1 MINGDTNNKT
11 KGRKMIRYSI
21 EQAMNYLIDKVL
33 DMVAVKVIDEK
44 DSKLQIK
51 AIRELEN
58 NPMELKNM
66 LEESSRGK
74 ITLKGSREATNI
86 SFAPS
91 ETQAKY
97 GEASSLVGSLA
108 NFKGKDGLMY
118 TCGIY
123 CKKVVIKKDT
133 KK

>member
-11 KGRKMIRYSI
+11 KGRKMIRYTI

-74 ITLKGSREATNI
+74 ITLKGSLHHR
-86 SFAPS
+86 
-91 ETQAKY
+91 
-97 GEASSLVGSLA
+97 
-108 NFKGKDGLMY
+108 
-118 TCGIY
+118 
-123 CKKVVIKKDT
+123 
-133 KK
+133 

>member
-1 MINGDTNNKT
+1 MIIDDTNNKT
-11 KGRKMIRYSI
+11 KGRKMIRYTI

-44 DSKLQIK
+44 DSKLQIE

-58 NPMELKNM
+58 NPK
-66 LEESSRGK
+66 
-74 ITLKGSREATNI
+74 
-86 SFAPS
+86 

-97 GEASSLVGSLA
+97 SEASSLVGSLD
-108 NFKGKDGLMY
+108 NFKGKDGYEY